1 MGSTRTGCSASS
13 AGPPLSSSCA
23 TAFPILLE
31 RGIDP
36 FDADLPLSGFP
47 EAAALDRPP
56 NQPLTDTFLEEIAR
70 EYLSIGRGYARAIA
84 AERRVSER
92 TVVSWVEKARKQ
104 GILTRVRPGSY
115 GGEIVPKSKR
125 RPA

>member
-1 MGSTRTGCSASS
+1 MRDGV
-13 AGPPLSSSCA
+13 
-23 TAFPILLE
+23 PILLE

-47 EAAALDRPP
+47 EAAALARPP